1 MTVNGNS
8 NYFYTED
15 HEWIALSDDGVG
27 FTGVSAYAA
36 GQLGEVVYVELP
48 EVGAEIVKG
57 KEVSVVESV
66 KAASDVFAPASG
78 EILEVN
84 SDLEGSPEIVNES
97 PEESGWIYKLKLSNT
112 SELEGLMNAD
122 SYLKF
127 CKGL

>member
-15 HEWIALSDDGVG
+15 HEWIVVNEDGTG
-27 FTGVSAYAA
+27 FAGVSAYAA
-36 GQLGEVVYVELP
+36 DQLGEVVYVELP

-66 KAASDVFAPASG
+66 KAASDVFAPVSG

-112 SELEGLMNAD
+112 SELEGMMNAD

-127 CKGL
+127 CEGL